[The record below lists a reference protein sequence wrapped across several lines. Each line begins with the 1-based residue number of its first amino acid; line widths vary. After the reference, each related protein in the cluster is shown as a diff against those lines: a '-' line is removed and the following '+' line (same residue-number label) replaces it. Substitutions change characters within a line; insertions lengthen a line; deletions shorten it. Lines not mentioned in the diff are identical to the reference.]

1 MSQNFASRL
10 AQPILA
16 RKDDIAALVKKHFD
30 DKLKKLNK
38 KFTSNK
44 TKHVL
49 VENELKQLQTIE
61 SSLCI
66 DQRFFSMM
74 ERNFS

>member
-30 DKLKKLNK
+30 DKLKN
-38 KFTSNK
+38 
-44 TKHVL
+44 
-49 VENELKQLQTIE
+49 
-61 SSLCI
+61 
-66 DQRFFSMM
+66 
-74 ERNFS
+74 